1 MTLLLLFSSNS
12 NKVVVKRAAVKKSIR
27 PFSPICH
34 IREDPFR
41 SERIFPSRSV
51 RLILSSISP
60 SMIRISEISTVKM
73 TGRTCTFVFQN
84 SATVGRVS
92 P

>member
-12 NKVVVKRAAVKKSIR
+12 NKGVVKRSMKTSVR
-27 PFSPICH
+27 PISPICH
-34 IREDPFR
+34 IREDPFG
-41 SERIFPSRSV
+41 SERIFPIRSV

-73 TGRTCTFVFQN
+73 TGRTCTFVFRN
-84 SATVGRVS
+84 TATFGRVLL
-92 P
+92 